1 MVDIHSWNDFKV
13 IISFEDKDGAPIDAE
28 TKKFKFVYKD
38 EAGCCCEVSFDGETR
53 KNCVFRDGVLYGLFN
68 AGTFRYGNLTV
79 ERHYWIEDTD
89 FPDGRWNYGGID
101 KTDIIIK

>member
-1 MVDIHSWNDFKV
+1 MVDIHSWEDFKTV
-13 IISFEDKDGAPIDAE
+13 ISFTDSKGAPIDAE

-53 KNCVFRDGVLYGLFN
+53 KNCVFRDGVLYGLFD
-68 AGTFRYGNLTV
+68 AGTFRYGVLTV
-79 ERHYWIEDTD
+79 ERHYWIEDAD
-89 FPDGRWNYGGID
+89 FDDGKWDYGEVD